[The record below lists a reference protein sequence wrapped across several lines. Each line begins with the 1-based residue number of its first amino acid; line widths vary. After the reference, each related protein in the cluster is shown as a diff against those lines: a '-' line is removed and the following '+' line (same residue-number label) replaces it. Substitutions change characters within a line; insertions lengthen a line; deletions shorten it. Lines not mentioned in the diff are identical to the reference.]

1 MKNTKHKASSISTDV
16 CMAKVE
22 ARILG
27 NSGVLTSEDLEY
39 DPKKDAEMLNLGVR
53 PDGGPQIAAKK
64 VKNRFKSTELDLG
77 KYMSHGYSGTV
88 PNTKEIKK

>member
-1 MKNTKHKASSISTDV
+1 MTTKKRKASSISTDA
-16 CMAKVE
+16 CKAKVE

-88 PNTKEIKK
+88 ANTKETKK